1 MRRPLSTLRSA
12 LVCAAA
18 LATAACSNNP
28 IVRKQDTAQ
37 SARDVS
43 NDIRTTENQIDA
55 TLASLDNLMSA
66 QPSDL
71 NEAFK
76 RYSAD
81 VDKMRAQSKQVD
93 AAAAGLRK
101 DAQTYL
107 TNWEASHSKIQ
118 NDELRATSEQ
128 RRQTVMNRYNALQT
142 SYADTHTSLEAFTRN
157 LEDVRTAVQN
167 DLTPR
172 GVQAV
177 SQTDV
182 VQNAHKNGQS
192 VKTSLA
198 QVRSGTTQLADAL
211 VPAAPTTSTNRE
223 QTSTKQQQ

>member
-1 MRRPLSTLRSA
+1 MRRPLSTLLSV

-18 LATAACSNNP
+18 LASAACSNNP
-28 IVRKQDTAQ
+28 IVHKQDTAQ

-43 NDIRTTENQIDA
+43 NDLRATEDQIDA

-66 QPSDL
+66 QPTEL
-71 NEAFK
+71 NDAFK

-81 VDKMRAQSKQVD
+81 VDKMRAQSKRVD

-107 TNWEASHSKIQ
+107 ANWEASHSKIQ
-118 NDELRATSEQ
+118 NDELRATSER
-128 RRQTVMNRYNALQT
+128 RRQTVMNRYESLQT
-142 SYADTHTSLEAFTRN
+142 SYDHTHTALDAFTRN

-167 DLTPR
+167 DLTAR

-177 SQTDV
+177 AQTNV
-182 VQNAHKNGQS
+182 VQNAHTSGQN

-198 QVRSGTTQLADAL
+198 EVRSGTTQLADAL
-211 VPAAPTTSTNRE
+211 APEAPSSSSNRAG
-223 QTSTKQQQ
+223 TANQQQ

>member
-1 MRRPLSTLRSA
+1 MKPSLSTLLSA

-28 IVRKQDTAQ
+28 IVHKQDTAQ

-43 NDIRTTENQIDA
+43 NDLRATENQIDA

-71 NEAFK
+71 NQAFK

-81 VDKMRAQSKQVD
+81 VDKMRAQSKRVD
-93 AAAAGLRK
+93 EAAAGLRK
-101 DAQTYL
+101 DAQNYL
-107 TNWEASHSKIQ
+107 ANWEASHSKIQ

-128 RRQTVMNRYNALQT
+128 RRQTVMNRFESLQT
-142 SYADTHTSLEAFTRN
+142 TYDHTRTSLEAFTRN

-167 DLTPR
+167 DLTAR

-177 SQTDV
+177 AQTNV
-182 VQNAHKNGQS
+182 VQNAHTSGTQ
-192 VKTSLA
+192 VKTDMA

-211 VPAAPTTSTNRE
+211 APEAPPSSSNRAG
-223 QTSTKQQQ
+223 TANQQQQ